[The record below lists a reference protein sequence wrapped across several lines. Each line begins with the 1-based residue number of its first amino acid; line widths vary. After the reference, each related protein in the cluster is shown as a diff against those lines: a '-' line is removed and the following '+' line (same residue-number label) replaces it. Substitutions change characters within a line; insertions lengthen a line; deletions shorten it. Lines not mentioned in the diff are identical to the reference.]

1 MTHTIR
7 QHRDSITVNLPAER
21 LYALVSDVTR
31 TGEWSPVCK
40 SCWWDDEASA
50 GQVGAWFTGRNE
62 VPDRTWETR
71 SQVVAAEPGR
81 EFAWV
86 VGGKYVRWGFTLT
99 PSATGT
105 VLTESWEFL
114 PAGITM
120 FGEKYGAE
128 ADAQIAER
136 NRQALDGIPKTLAA
150 IKQIAESADGVSAPG
165 PAGGD
170 ATGFEAAYQ
179 AAQKSLAEGGIPI
192 GAAIARGGVVFASG
206 HNERV
211 QNADPIAHGEMS
223 ALRAAG
229 RQKSYR
235 DTTLYTTLAP
245 CAMCAGTIIQ
255 FKIPRVVVGEART
268 FDGELELLRS
278 RGVEVVVLDDQRCVD
293 MMAAFQADKPE
304 LWAEDI
310 AE

>member
-1 MTHTIR
+1 MTPSIR
-7 QHRDSITVNLPAER
+7 QHQDSITVNVPAET
-21 LYALVSDVTR
+21 LYAIVSDVTR
-31 TGEWSPVCK
+31 TGEWSPVCT
-40 SCWWDDEASA
+40 SCWWDDDSSA

-62 VPDRTWETR
+62 LPERTWETR
-71 SQVVAAEPGR
+71 SQVVAADPGR

-86 VGGKYVRWGFTLT
+86 VGGKYVRWGFTMT
-99 PSATGT
+99 PAGTGT
-105 VLTESWEFL
+105 VLTESWAFL
-114 PAGITM
+114 PEGIAM
-120 FGEKYGAE
+120 FGEKYGAD
-128 ADAQIAER
+128 ADAQIADR
-136 NRQALDGIPKTLAA
+136 TRQALDGIPKTLAA
-150 IKQIAESADGVSAPG
+150 IKQTAESSAAAPESADVA
-165 PAGGD
+165 A
-170 ATGFEAAYQ
+170 FEAAYQ

-192 GAAIARGGVVFASG
+192 GAAIARDGAVFASG

-211 QNADPIAHGEMS
+211 QNGDPIAHGEMS

-229 RQKSYR
+229 RQTSYR

-293 MMAAFQADKPE
+293 MMAGFQADKPE